1 VVRFALVIVIVG
13 ATRAAS
19 AAPCEGL
26 HGDAAL
32 VSAVG
37 DLLVQRNVSCGDL
50 RGEIRQDGSAIVVTR
65 EDAVPIERR
74 VADLATAATVIESW
88 SVSNVTDPLL
98 VAHPIPVVADYR
110 PQPMPKDIVIKVNRD
125 RDTNNMLLIGGIAA
139 AGALLGAVGVYYNLD
154 SRDAA
159 EAISPKMPTSQPWT
173 SAQQADYDRAHSSG
187 VKAGVFYGLGGAA
200 LLASAVLFIVTA
212 PGEDRTVIHP
222 HYAIAPTQGG
232 AFVARAWSF

>member
-1 VVRFALVIVIVG
+1 MIDGWGTPGERQPMRLAWIAL
-13 ATRAAS
+13 A
-19 AAPCEGL
+19 
-26 HGDAAL
+26 
-32 VSAVG
+32 
-37 DLLVQRNVSCGDL
+37 LLVPARAFADEPPPPEPAPEPAPAPAEAPPPVPVHDP
-50 RGEIRQDGSAIVVTR
+50 DSA
-65 EDAVPIERR
+65 
-74 VADLATAATVIESW
+74 
-88 SVSNVTDPLL
+88 
-98 VAHPIPVVADYR
+98 ADYR